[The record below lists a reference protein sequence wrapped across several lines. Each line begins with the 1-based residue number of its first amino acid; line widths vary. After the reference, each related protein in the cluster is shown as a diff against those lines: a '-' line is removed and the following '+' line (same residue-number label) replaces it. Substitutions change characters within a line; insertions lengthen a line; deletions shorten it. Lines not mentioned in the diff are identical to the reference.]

1 MLHRDITKHH
11 VFTGSACYNWTRAK
25 FSTAVLK
32 LCAQLSVLNQ
42 RLSIKSH
49 FTLIFF
55 ICSRKNLG
63 NSKKQ
68 FPVITSIFQVKRKRR
83 VYRETCDI

>member
-55 ICSRKNLG
+55 LYAQGKIWEIPKTN
-63 NSKKQ
+63 
-68 FPVITSIFQVKRKRR
+68 FQ
-83 VYRETCDI
+83 